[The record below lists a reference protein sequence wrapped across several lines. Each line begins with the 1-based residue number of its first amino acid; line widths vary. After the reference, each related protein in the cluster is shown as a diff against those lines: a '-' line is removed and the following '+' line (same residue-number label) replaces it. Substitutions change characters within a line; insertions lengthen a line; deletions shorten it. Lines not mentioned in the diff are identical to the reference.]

1 MFAHLKRNWSWT
13 PITKGQGLK
22 KSAPASAADG
32 GNQSPKPRKR
42 KKTGET
48 KESSPRVPV
57 IDFAP
62 VSKKAKKGEQ
72 RVRCDGDGD
81 DDVRK
86 RNPFFSDAPV
96 KRTIQSR
103 KKHTDRKPY
112 YDEKDKEALK
122 LMRKLRVDWSDQE
135 DSFLLICKV
144 AGAYLCQNG
153 RTGMVNYTAVRDILH
168 KHFSE
173 SQNKTSRACQRRL
186 NYMLKNGTTADN
198 VRLFLADVQRD
209 STVICISNG
218 VFQMVPCHLAN
229 TFRP

>member
-1 MFAHLKRNWSWT
+1 MA
-13 PITKGQGLK
+13 GLK
-22 KSAPASAADG
+22 KTAPASATDAE
-32 GNQSPKPRKR
+32 NQSPKSRKR

-48 KESSPRVPV
+48 KESSPRVPF
-57 IDFAP
+57 IDFSP
-62 VSKKAKKGEQ
+62 VSKKAKKGDQSSKWPYEEKITRIQ
-72 RVRCDGDGD
+72 I
-81 DDVRK
+81 
-86 RNPFFSDAPV
+86 NLSDAPIN
-96 KRTIQSR
+96 RTIKSR
-103 KKHTDRKPY
+103 KKHADRKPY

-144 AGAYLCQNG
+144 AGAYLCQNS

-209 STVICISNG
+209 TTVKRFIS
-218 VFQMVPCHLAN
+218 
-229 TFRP
+229 